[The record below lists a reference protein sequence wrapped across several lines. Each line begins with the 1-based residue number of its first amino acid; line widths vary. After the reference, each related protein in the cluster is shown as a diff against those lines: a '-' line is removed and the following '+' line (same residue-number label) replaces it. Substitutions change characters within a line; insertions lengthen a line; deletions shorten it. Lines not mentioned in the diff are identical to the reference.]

1 MSKRNEE
8 LEHYHFT
15 YKQNIAESK
24 RMEYELVKM
33 VIADQRGVNRKQIW
47 QPDNL
52 KIGKK
57 KLREIESN
65 QKAFGIYDSN

>member
-1 MSKRNEE
+1 
-8 LEHYHFT
+8 
-15 YKQNIAESK
+15 
-24 RMEYELVKM
+24 M